1 MTTDFY
7 QELNYVIGVNF
18 MRLKISKRTGGFLQ
32 NTVIRLCTFVF
43 LCALA
48 PHAMA
53 ANKGNISAAVN
64 TFIIG
69 AIVAVLISL
78 VFALQ
83 RNQNGQLAGLK
94 TGKFFLLLSI
104 LILIVFVTATA
115 AFFIFV

>member
-1 MTTDFY
+1 MNQKNNKTRKLFFYCVDKYSLVVLLVLTTS
-7 QELNYVIGVNF
+7 N
-18 MRLKISKRTGGFLQ
+18 
-32 NTVIRLCTFVF
+32 
-43 LCALA
+43 
-48 PHAMA
+48 AMA

-115 AFFIFV
+115 AFFIFM

>member
-1 MTTDFY
+1 
-7 QELNYVIGVNF
+7 
-18 MRLKISKRTGGFLQ
+18 MRLKLSKRIGGFIQ
-32 NTVIRLCTFVF
+32 NAVERLSTVVF
-43 LCALA
+43 LCALT

-64 TFIIG
+64 TFMIG

-83 RNQNGQLAGLK
+83 KNQNGQLADLK

-104 LILIVFVTATA
+104 LLLIVFVTATA
-115 AFFIFV
+115 AFFIFM